1 MPAAHDLRRALTAV
15 WAILSVAILAGGA
28 LLWLLPP
35 QTVFAISQA
44 LQTPHP
50 NDPCMLCGMTGAF
63 VAIARGD
70 FATAERLNPDA
81 LWLFSTLAGNSL
93 IFLTYALRQGHRR
106 LGGPTR
112 TP

>member
-1 MPAAHDLRRALTAV
+1 MIPADDLRRALTAV

-35 QTVFAISQA
+35 ETVFAISQA

-50 NDPCMLCGMTGAF
+50 DDPCVLCGMTGAF

-70 FATAERLNPDA
+70 FAGAARLNPDA

-106 LGGPTR
+106 LGGPAR
-112 TP
+112 AP

>member
-1 MPAAHDLRRALTAV
+1 MIPADDLRRALTAV
-15 WAILSVAILAGGA
+15 WVILSVAILAGVL

-35 QTVFAISQA
+35 QAVFAVSQA

-50 NDPCMLCGMTGAF
+50 DTPCMLCGMTGAF

-70 FATAERLNPDA
+70 FVTATRLNPDA

-93 IFLTYALRQGHRR
+93 IFLGYALRSGRRR
-106 LGGPTR
+106 LGTR
-112 TP
+112 AHAP